1 MARRTETELKEAIAN
16 LEQILDA
23 GATTVA
29 QDGSTTVFDLDAAER
44 RLRGL
49 KVELAQLQGRK
60 PRRPLFNRINLT

>member
-1 MARRTETELKEAIAN
+1 
-16 LEQILDA
+16 
-23 GATTVA
+23 
-29 QDGSTTVFDLDAAER
+29 VFDLDAAER